1 MNDYLLDTCVISEP
15 KQKTP
20 NKDVLDWMKNQKEQK
35 LFLSVITI
43 GEIEK
48 GIARLQKSKKRTG
61 LEKWSSELRTRFS
74 NRILPLT
81 TDVLINWGRMLGE
94 LEKKGIVR
102 PSIDSLLEAT
112 ALTHNL
118 TFVTRNVKN
127 FSKTQVKIFNPWSV

>member
-48 GIARLQKSKKRTG
+48 GIAGLQKSKKRTG
-61 LEKWSSELRTRFS
+61 LEKWSSELQARFS
-74 NRILPLT
+74 NRILSLT

-102 PSIDSLLEAT
+102 PSIDSLLEAA

-127 FSKTQVKIFNPWSV
+127 FQKSQVKIFNPWSV